1 MVLSLSNTSHFSD
14 NNFSMG
20 CVLSCSVISC
30 SLFVVAH
37 QAPLSLGFFRQ
48 EHWSVPLQGIFP
60 TEGLNLGPLCLLHC
74 EWILY
79 LLYHQKVLTPWSI
92 FLISGLQGE
101 WRTGVGWCERR
112 RAEEQY
118 VPCFQVP
125 IIDLKFSK
133 QKFLIKCIQ

>member
-1 MVLSLSNTSHFSD
+1 
-14 NNFSMG
+14 MG

-30 SLFVVAH
+30 RLLVVAH
-37 QAPLSLGFFRQ
+37 QAPLSMGFFRQ

-79 LLYHQKVLTPWSI
+79 LLYQQKVLTPWSI

-112 RAEEQY
+112 RAKEQY